1 MHNLNMF
8 ERSLR
13 LEALGAF
20 ILTVQIITRGVR
32 NKGIAMLNMA
42 EEMNTGDPDILR
54 IIAGRG
60 VGTNRL
66 QTLLVSLI
74 F

>member
-1 MHNLNMF
+1 MHYLNMF
-8 ERSLR
+8 ERYLR

-20 ILTVQIITRGVR
+20 ILAVQIITRGVR
-32 NKGIAMLNMA
+32 NKGIAVLNMA

-60 VGTNRL
+60 VGMNRL